1 MIVLQASASI
11 DWTLIGIN
19 LFLTLFVAFIG
30 VYVGYLLAVKQNKKQ
45 REQEKNEKIQLAK
58 QIISNELKELK
69 GEVDGYYKTKEENEE
84 KFGKGG
90 VFQPNIDLSTDCK
103 DSIVNTGYFI
113 LLTRSLQYKI
123 SHIYSIVERAKFLI
137 PGIHDIHIKYLEN
150 KGKEDTQKEL
160 ATAMG
165 KQSEKLEV
173 QLKLL
178 KTEIK
183 GIGSELPKPK
193 TD

>member
-11 DWTLIGIN
+11 DWYFIGIN
-19 LFLTLFVAFIG
+19 SLISLIVGLIG
-30 VYVGYLLAVKQNKKQ
+30 VYVGYLLAKCKDE
-45 REQEKNEKIQLAK
+45 EQKVHEKDEKIQLAK
-58 QIISNELKELK
+58 QILSNELKGLK
-69 GEVDGYYKTKEENEE
+69 GEVDGYYKTKEENEG

-90 VFQPNIDLSTDCK
+90 VFQPNIDLPTDCK

-113 LLTRSLQYKI
+113 LLTRNLQYKI

-165 KQSEKLEV
+165 KQSEKLEM

-178 KTEIK
+178 KTEIE
-183 GIGSELPKPK
+183 GIESELPNPE
-193 TD
+193 TN